1 MISDKTAN
9 VVIGVV
15 TVIWAASIIAGIFSI
30 NDYNP
35 SESVNGIFLAVV
47 GAALA
52 ARHKAGGGDAK

>member
-9 VVIGVV
+9 IVIGVV
-15 TVIWAASIIAGIFSI
+15 TVIWAASILAGIFNL

-52 ARHKAGGGDAK
+52 ARHKSGGGDPK